1 MGSPYLLAHGLGR
14 PVGDATT
21 SITVANGGEYEVWVR
36 AKDWVPSYHPGRFK
50 LSINGVTLETEFG
63 ANDRDWSWQSAGMIA
78 LPKGEVSLAL
88 HDLTGFDG
96 RCDAIYFSP
105 DGTAPPSAVD
115 DASRAWRKAL
125 RGLPIG
131 PIDAGNY
138 DVVVVGGGV
147 SGCAAALTAARFGQ
161 RVALIHDRPVLGGN
175 ASKEIGLM
183 PRGTQGALLKELS
196 ARTS

>member
-1 MGSPYLLAHGLGR
+1 MNSPKNQSGSPLGILVEAEDFDDYGGWVLDSQFETTMGSPYLLAHGLGR

-115 DASRAWRKAL
+115 AALQGAHVHRHYRNGDARSSGRCGNAL
-125 RGLPIG
+125 RP
-131 PIDAGNY
+131 
-138 DVVVVGGGV
+138 GG
-147 SGCAAALTAARFGQ
+147 SL
-161 RVALIHDRPVLGGN
+161 RV
-175 ASKEIGLM
+175 
-183 PRGTQGALLKELS
+183 Q
-196 ARTS
+196 